1 MAGLRVFVTGELF
14 PFTAGGIGRAIAN
27 MLDQPEVAST
37 GEPREPRFAV
47 VFLGEPLD
55 RARFTERFPHV
66 LLVDASPR
74 TYAERDEVT
83 GLRYAPVDFYTTHPM
98 HAESVRA
105 MQALKRLERE
115 RGALEYVE
123 FADWGGAA
131 FASVQEKRL
140 GLAFEQATLAVRLH
154 TSDSVLN
161 AVEGK
166 LVDHMS
172 LAFYDLERKAIA
184 DCDLIIGQA
193 PGPAAF
199 MQRVFDFEDDEWT
212 PRLVID
218 APPVMLDRGEAANE
232 SILPTLDTPVVFSS
246 KIQRIKRPDV
256 FIRGCL
262 AFLRARPD
270 YRGQIRLI
278 AMVDDAAYLEEVRA
292 LVPAAFAGRFEFVQG
307 TSSEQRHRA
316 ICESVCVFPGTFESF
331 CLAAYEASFA
341 GAFCVLNGANPAFDS
356 SSPWLDGHNCAK
368 FDGSPAGLART
379 LSAVFAAPKTM
390 QPVSVVPGV
399 RPWCLKASPQ
409 HADSE
414 EPRAP
419 LPLVSVLVPHF
430 NLGVYLAETVD
441 NALASDYPNLEVI
454 VVDDASTD
462 EHSLE
467 AVRRLEQRNDPR
479 IRVVRSPQNRGLAGT
494 RNVAVEH
501 ARGEFALTL
510 DADDLID
517 HRFVGVAAATLAK
530 HADVSFVVPQ
540 TAYFDDEP
548 GARPQ
553 QDDWS
558 LCITFI
564 GEARSS
570 GFVQNRFSTATLMSR
585 MEVLR
590 SMRYN
595 ETLSAFEDWDLYL
608 RSIMM
613 RKRFVVT
620 NAVHFYYRHRRNSM
634 IHSEAATRRIGL
646 YYHDIVRDKQI
657 AFGRIR
663 LPMFV
668 LEGINGGLQGE
679 SVSSLRA
686 RLALYENSPTVRAAL
701 ALRAQLDRL
710 PGWTRGLLKW
720 LGGRIR
726 QARSA

>member
-1 MAGLRVFVTGELF
+1 MTGLKVFVTRELF

-37 GEPREPRFAV
+37 DPAHEPRFAV
-47 VFLGEPLD
+47 VFLGEPID
-55 RARFTERFPHV
+55 RLRFTARFPHV
-66 LLVDASPR
+66 LLVDASSR
-74 TYAERDEVT
+74 TYAERDDVS
-83 GLRYAPVDFYTTHPM
+83 GLRYAPADLYTTHAL

-115 RGALEYVE
+115 RGVLGYIE
-123 FADWGGAA
+123 FPDWGASA

-140 GLAFEQATLAVRLH
+140 GLAFQQATLAVRLH

-161 AVEGK
+161 AVEGR

-172 LAFYDLERKAIA
+172 LALYDLERKALA

-199 MQRVFDFEDDEWT
+199 MQHVFDFEDDEWT

-218 APPVMLDRGEAANE
+218 APPVMLDRGDAAHE
-232 SILPTLDTPVVFSS
+232 SILPTLDTPIVFSS
-246 KIQRIKRPDV
+246 KIQRIKRPDI
-256 FIRGCL
+256 FMRGCL
-262 AFLRARPD
+262 EFLRARQD

-278 AMVDDAAYLEEVRA
+278 AMAEDAAYLEEVRA
-292 LVPAAFAGRFEFVQG
+292 LVPAAFAGRFEFLRG
-307 TSSEQRHRA
+307 MSAEQRHRA

-331 CLAAYEASFA
+331 CLAAYEASLA
-341 GAFCVLNGANPAFDS
+341 GALCVLNGANPAFDV

-368 FDGSPAGLART
+368 FDGSPADLARI
-379 LSAVFAAPKTM
+379 LSAIFVAPKAM
-390 QPVSVVPGV
+390 RPVSVAPSV
-399 RPWCLKASPQ
+399 RPWCLTASAE
-409 HADSE
+409 HADGE
-414 EPRAP
+414 EMKAP

-430 NLGVYLAETVD
+430 NLGAYLAETVD
-441 NALASDYPNLEVI
+441 NVLASDYPNLEVV

-462 EHSLE
+462 EQSLE
-467 AVRRLEQRNDPR
+467 AVRRLEQRNDSR
-479 IRVVRSPQNRGLAGT
+479 IRVVRSLRNRGLAGT

-517 HRFVGVAAATLAK
+517 HRFVSIAASTLAK

-540 TAYFDDEP
+540 TAYFEDKP

-553 QDDWS
+553 QDAWS
-558 LCITFI
+558 LCITFV

-595 ETLSAFEDWDLYL
+595 ETLNAYEDWDLYL

-701 ALRAQLDRL
+701 TLRSHLDRL
-710 PGWTRGLLKW
+710 PGWARGPIKW

-726 QARSA
+726 RARTA

>member
-1 MAGLRVFVTGELF
+1 MAGLKVFVTGELF

-27 MLDQPEVAST
+27 MLDQPEFAST
-37 GEPREPRFAV
+37 SGAREPQFAV

-55 RARFTERFPHV
+55 RARFAARFPHV
-66 LLVDASPR
+66 LLVDASSR
-74 TYAERDEVT
+74 TYAERDDVT
-83 GLRYAPVDFYTTHPM
+83 GFRYAPPDLYTTHPL
-98 HAESVRA
+98 HAESVQA

-115 RGALEYVE
+115 HGALEYVE
-123 FADWGGAA
+123 FPDWGATA

-140 GLAFEQATLAVRLH
+140 GLAFQQATLAVRLH

-161 AVEGK
+161 AVEGR

-172 LAFYDLERKAIA
+172 LVLYDLERKALA

-199 MQRVFDFEDDEWT
+199 MQHVFDFEDGEWA
-212 PRLVID
+212 PRLVMD
-218 APPVMLDRGEAANE
+218 PPPVMLDRAAPAHE
-232 SILPTLDTPVVFSS
+232 SVLPGIDTPLVFSS

-256 FIRGCL
+256 FVRGCL
-262 AFLRARPD
+262 EFLRARPD

-278 AMVDDAAYLEEVRA
+278 AMAEDGAYLEEVRS
-292 LVPAAFAGRFEFVQG
+292 LVPEVFARRFEFVQDA
-307 TSSEQRHRA
+307 SPEQRNRA
-316 ICESVCVFPGTFESF
+316 IRESVCVFSGTFESF
-331 CLAAYEASFA
+331 CLAAYEASLA
-341 GAFCVLNGANPAFDS
+341 GALCILNGANPAFDS
-356 SSPWLDGHNCAK
+356 SSPWLNGYNCLK
-368 FDGSPAGLART
+368 FDGSPADLART
-379 LSAVFAAPKTM
+379 LSAIFAAPKAM
-390 QPVSVVPGV
+390 HPVSIEHSA
-399 RPWCLKASPQ
+399 RPWCLNAQ
-409 HADSE
+409 TQRADAE
-414 EPRAP
+414 EPQAP

-430 NLGVYLAETVD
+430 NLGAYLAETVD
-441 NALASDYPNLEVI
+441 NVLASDYQNLEVV

-462 EHSLE
+462 GPSLE
-467 AVRRLEQRNDPR
+467 AVQRLEERNDPR
-479 IRVVRSPQNRGLAGT
+479 IRVIRSALNRGLAGT
-494 RNVAVEH
+494 RNIAVEH

-517 HRFVGVAAATLAK
+517 HRFVSIAAATLRR
-530 HADVSFVVPQ
+530 HSEVSFVVPQ
-540 TAYFDDEP
+540 VAYFDDEP
-548 GARPQ
+548 GAKPQ
-553 QDDWS
+553 HDDWP
-558 LCITFI
+558 LCITFV

-570 GFVQNRFSTATLMSR
+570 GFVQNRFSTATLMAR

-595 ETLSAFEDWDLYL
+595 ETLSAYEDWDLYL
-608 RSIMM
+608 RSIAM

-646 YYHDIVRDKQI
+646 YYHDIVRDKQV
-657 AFGRIR
+657 AFGCIR
-663 LPMFV
+663 LPMYM

-701 ALRAQLDRL
+701 TLRSSLDRL
-710 PGWTRGLLKW
+710 PGWARVLLKR
-720 LGGRIR
+720 LGRRVR

>member
-1 MAGLRVFVTGELF
+1 MAGLKVFVTGELF

-27 MLDQPEVAST
+27 MLDQPDCASM
-37 GEPREPRFAV
+37 GDAHEPQFAV

-55 RARFTERFPHV
+55 RAGFAARFPHV

-83 GLRYAPVDFYTTHPM
+83 GFRYAPADLYTTHPL

-105 MQALKRLERE
+105 MQALKLLERE
-115 RGALEYVE
+115 RGGLEYVE
-123 FADWGGAA
+123 FPDWGAVA

-140 GLAFEQATLAVRLH
+140 GLAFQQTTLAVRLH

-161 AVEGK
+161 AVEGR
-166 LVDHMS
+166 LVDHLS
-172 LAFYDLERKAIA
+172 LALYDLERKALA
-184 DCDLIIGQA
+184 DCDLIIGQV

-199 MQRVFDFEDDEWT
+199 MQRFFDFEDDEWT
-212 PRLVID
+212 SRLVID
-218 APPVMLDRGEAANE
+218 APPVMLDGGAPAKE
-232 SILPTLDTPVVFSS
+232 SVLPALDTPLVFSS
-246 KIQRIKRPDV
+246 KVQRIKRPDV

-262 AFLRARPD
+262 EFLTARQD

-278 AMVDDAAYLEEVRA
+278 AMAQDGAYAEEVRA
-292 LVPAAFAGRFEFVQG
+292 LVPAPFARRFEFLQDM
-307 TSSEQRHRA
+307 SAEQRHSAVR
-316 ICESVCVFPGTFESF
+316 ESVCVFPGAFESF
-331 CLAAYEASFA
+331 CLAAYEASLA
-341 GAFCVLNGANPAFDS
+341 GALCVLNDANPAFDS

-368 FDGSPAGLART
+368 FDGSPADLAQT
-379 LSAVFAAPKTM
+379 LSAIFVAPKAT
-390 QPVSVVPGV
+390 QPVCVAPGA
-399 RPWCLKASPQ
+399 RPWCLMRPVQRAGR
-409 HADSE
+409 E
-414 EPRAP
+414 EVKAP
-419 LPLVSVLVPHF
+419 LPLVSVLIPHF
-430 NLGVYLAETVD
+430 NLGTYLAETVD
-441 NALASDYPNLEVI
+441 NVLASDYPNLEVV

-462 EHSLE
+462 EQSLD
-467 AVRRLEQRNDPR
+467 AVQRLEKCNDPR
-479 IRVVRSPQNRGLAGT
+479 IRVVRSSLNRGLAAT

-517 HRFVGVAAATLAK
+517 PRFVSIAAATLAK

-553 QDDWS
+553 HDDWS
-558 LCITFI
+558 VCITFV
-564 GEARSS
+564 GEARLS

-590 SMRYN
+590 SMHYN

-613 RKRFVVT
+613 RKRFAVT

-657 AFGRIR
+657 AFGRVR
-663 LPMFV
+663 LPMYA

-686 RLALYENSPTVRAAL
+686 RLALYENSPTVRVAL
-701 ALRAQLDRL
+701 TLRSYLDRT
-710 PGWTRGLLKW
+710 PGWARALLKW
-720 LGGRIR
+720 LVGRVRRAQSI
-726 QARSA
+726 